1 VMRINRIKCYTPFAL
16 NTIKRSMAYKGAF
29 FITLLSRLF
38 TVFVIYFLWKAI
50 FQSSVNSIIRGFSFP
65 EMTAYIT
72 MNFLTALITGIS
84 GSLAMNIAFDVS
96 DGSIAIQFAR
106 PISYRLIKFS
116 ESLGTLCGNV
126 FFQIIPFSLI
136 FILIGFVKLP
146 TSVNFMLYLI
156 SALLG
161 FLCMF
166 SFGFFFGLFSFYTT
180 YFFGFNMAM
189 AVILQFFSGS
199 LIPLTF
205 FPEYLERIFRLFP
218 FASMN
223 YTPIMIYLGKL
234 SGKEVVY
241 ALILQIIWILL
252 FYLAGKFVWAS
263 AIKRLTIL
271 GG

>member
-1 VMRINRIKCYTPFAL
+1 MMRINRIKCYTPFAL

-106 PISYRLIKFS
+106 PISYRIIKFS
-116 ESLGTLCGNV
+116 ESLGALCGNV

>member
-1 VMRINRIKCYTPFAL
+1 MRINRIKCYTPFAL

-106 PISYRLIKFS
+106 PISYRIIKFS
-116 ESLGTLCGNV
+116 ESLGALCGNV

>member
-1 VMRINRIKCYTPFAL
+1 MRINRIKCYTPFAL
-16 NTIKRSMAYKGAF
+16 NTIKRSMAYRGAF
-29 FITLLSRLF
+29 FITLVSRLF

-50 FQSSVNSIIRGFSFP
+50 YGSSVNSIIRGFSFP

-72 MNFLTALITGIS
+72 MNFLTGLITGIT
-84 GSLAMNIAFDVS
+84 GSLAMQIAFDVS
-96 DGSIAIQFAR
+96 DGSIAIQLVR

-116 ESLGTLCGNV
+116 ESLGGLCGNGL
-126 FFQIIPFSLI
+126 FQIIPFFFI
-136 FILIGFVKLP
+136 FIVIGFIKVP
-146 TSVNFMLYLI
+146 MSINFILYLY
-156 SALLG
+156 SAFLG

-166 SFGFFFGLFSFYTT
+166 CFGFFFGLFSFYTT

-189 AVILQFFSGS
+189 SVILQFFSGS

-234 SGKEVVY
+234 SEKQVVY
-241 ALILQIIWILL
+241 ALMLQMIWILL
-252 FYLAGKFVWAS
+252 FYLAGKFLWS
-263 AIKRLTIL
+263 FAIKRLTIL

>member
-1 VMRINRIKCYTPFAL
+1 MMRINRIKCYTPFAL

>member
-1 VMRINRIKCYTPFAL
+1 MRINRIKCYTPFAL

>member
-1 VMRINRIKCYTPFAL
+1 MKIKRIKCYTPFAL
-16 NTIKRSMAYKGAF
+16 NTIKRSMAYRGAF
-29 FITLLSRLF
+29 FITLISRLF
-38 TVFVIYFLWKAI
+38 TVFVIYYLWKAI
-50 FQSSVNSIIRGFSFP
+50 FDSSVNSIIRGFSFP
-65 EMTAYIT
+65 EMKAYIT
-72 MNFLTALITGIS
+72 MNFLTGLITGMT
-84 GSLAMNIAFDVS
+84 GSLAMNIAYDVS
-96 DGSIAIQFAR
+96 DGSIAVQFAR

-116 ESLGTLCGNV
+116 ESLGGLCGNV
-126 FFQIIPFSLI
+126 LFQLIPFSLI
-136 FILIGFVKLP
+136 FIVIGFVKVP
-146 TSVNFMLYLI
+146 TLVNFTLYLI
-156 SALLG
+156 SAFLG

-166 SFGFFFGLFSFYTT
+166 SFSFFFGLFSFYTT

-189 AVILQFFSGS
+189 SVILQFFSGS

-205 FPEYLERIFRLFP
+205 FPEYLEKIFRLFP

-241 ALILQIIWILL
+241 ALVLQIIWILL
-252 FYLAGKFVWAS
+252 FYLAGKFLWSS

>member
-1 VMRINRIKCYTPFAL
+1 MRINRIKCYTPFAL
-16 NTIKRSMAYKGAF
+16 NTIKRSMAYRGAF
-29 FITLLSRLF
+29 FITLVSRIF

-50 FQSSVNSIIRGFSFP
+50 YGSSVNPIIRGFNFS

-72 MNFLTALITGIS
+72 MNFLTGLITGIT
-84 GSLAMNIAFDVS
+84 GSLAMQIAFDVS
-96 DGSIAIQFAR
+96 DGSISIQLVR

-116 ESLGTLCGNV
+116 ESLGGLCGNG
-126 FFQIIPFSLI
+126 FFQIIPFFLI
-136 FILIGFVKLP
+136 FIVIGFIKVP
-146 TSVNFMLYLI
+146 MSINFILYLF
-156 SALLG
+156 SAFLG

-166 SFGFFFGLFSFYTT
+166 CFGFFFGLFSFYTT

-189 AVILQFFSGS
+189 SVILQFFSGS

-205 FPEYLERIFRLFP
+205 FPEYLEKIFRLFP

-234 SGKEVVY
+234 SGKEIVY
-241 ALILQIIWILL
+241 ALMLQIVWILL
-252 FYLAGKFVWAS
+252 LYLAGKILWSS

>member
-1 VMRINRIKCYTPFAL
+1 MKINRIKCYTPFAL
-16 NTIKRSMAYKGAF
+16 NTIKRTMAYRGAF

-50 FQSSVNSIIRGFSFP
+50 FASSVNPIIRGFSFP
-65 EMTAYIT
+65 DMTAYIT

-96 DGSIAIQFAR
+96 DGSIAIQLVR
-106 PISYRLIKFS
+106 PISYRLIKFA
-116 ESLGTLCGNV
+116 ESLGGLCGNV
-126 FFQIIPFSLI
+126 FFQIIPFFVI
-136 FILIGFVKLP
+136 FMIIGFVRVP
-146 TSVNFMLYLI
+146 TLINFILYII

-166 SFGFFFGLFSFYTT
+166 SFSFFFGLFSFYTT

-189 AVILQFFSGS
+189 SVILQFFSGS

-205 FPEYLERIFRLFP
+205 FPEYLEKIFRLFP

-241 ALILQIIWILL
+241 ALMLQIIWILL
-252 FYLAGKFVWAS
+252 FYLAGKFLWS
-263 AIKRLTIL
+263 FAIKRLTIL